1 MKGQRDEF
9 DVIVLGSALGG
20 LIAATLLS
28 RQNHKVLCLKESG
41 YHPSYS
47 REGYRFV
54 PFSNFS
60 EKRFKLSLWKALSQ
74 GLNLSSL
81 IYDHRLVGKDE
92 ARLDRSRPAA
102 SFQVIL
108 PRARVDLF
116 SRGPMFLMEWKREFP
131 KEVAQIENLYNEL
144 DRIQHLLKRRKAK
157 EGSWSVLPLRP
168 SSPMK
173 RWFSFNFLPKERID
187 ERLSP
192 FSREFRKFIQLQLI
206 SWCNLYSENLPIPLA
221 SYLLLDGEGEE
232 GVSNIECE
240 KVERYILGRF
250 IQSGGRVEEIEGVE
264 KVDIGLWK
272 KRFTLTPK
280 EGERRLRSKFLIVNS
295 PLHHV
300 SPFFGRREKL
310 FSKWREKVR
319 PRYTLLPLFLGID
332 EKAVPVGM
340 RDLLVSILDLEKP
353 YEGGNVLFLSLSH
366 GGDQTAAPEGKRALT
381 VESLIPVG
389 QEEKNSL
396 DEHLIGVMRHVHHL
410 FPFLEDY
417 IEFRDWSWADGQ
429 SSQWSYPHF
438 VYETPFDFNWQEGI
452 VPLRMRK
459 NLYFIGKENF
469 PYLGLE
475 GEILGGWRVGK
486 EILGK
491 YE

>member
-1 MKGQRDEF
+1 MKRQSDEF
-9 DVIVLGSALGG
+9 EVVVLGSALGG

-28 RQNHKVLCLKESG
+28 RHNRKILCLKESQ
-41 YHPSYS
+41 YHPSYL

-60 EKRFKLSLWKALSQ
+60 EKRFKLYLWKALSQ
-74 GLNLSSL
+74 ALNLSSL
-81 IYDHRLVGKDE
+81 TYDHRQVVKDE
-92 ARLDRSRPAA
+92 AKLDRSRPKA

-108 PRARVDLF
+108 PRARIDLYA
-116 SRGPMFLMEWKREFP
+116 RGPMFLMEWKREFP
-131 KEVAQIENLYNEL
+131 KEVAQIENLYDEL
-144 DRIQHLLKRRKAK
+144 DRIQRLLKRRKAK

-168 SSPMK
+168 SSPIK
-173 RWFSFNFLPKERID
+173 RWFSFNSLPKERID

-206 SWCNLYSENLPIPLA
+206 SWSNLYSESLPIPLA

-264 KVDIGLWK
+264 KVDIGWWK
-272 KRFTLTPK
+272 KRFILTVK
-280 EGERRLRSKFLIVNS
+280 GRETSLQSKFLIVNS

-300 SPFFGRREKL
+300 SPLFGKREKW
-310 FSKWREKVR
+310 FSKWREKVK
-319 PRYTLLPLFLGID
+319 PRYALLPLFLGID
-332 EKAVPVGM
+332 EKVVPVGM

-353 YEGGNVLFLSLSH
+353 YEGGNVLFLSLSQ
-366 GGDQTAAPEGKRALT
+366 GGDLTAAPKGKRALT
-381 VESLIPVG
+381 VESLIPAG
-389 QEEKNSL
+389 EEDKNSL
-396 DEHLIGVMRHVHHL
+396 DEHLNGVMKHIHHL
-410 FPFLEDY
+410 FPFLEEH
-417 IEFRDWSWADGQ
+417 IEFRDWSWTDGHN
-429 SSQWSYPHF
+429 SRWSYPHF
-438 VYETPFDFNWQEGI
+438 VYEAPFNFKWQEGI
-452 VPLRMRK
+452 VPLRMGN

-486 EILGK
+486 EILKK